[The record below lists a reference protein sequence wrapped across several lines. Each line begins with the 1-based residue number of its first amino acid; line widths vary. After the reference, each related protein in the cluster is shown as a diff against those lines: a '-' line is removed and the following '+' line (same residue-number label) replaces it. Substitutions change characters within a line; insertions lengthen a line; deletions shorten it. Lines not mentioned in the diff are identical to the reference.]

1 MQCATAG
8 VPRPC
13 RPCLRG
19 CARRYS
25 HSLGLAM
32 STSSRKTRHAW
43 NELGHAH
50 FLTYS
55 CFQRLPL
62 LSKDRSRLWVIEGM
76 EHTRRKL
83 GVAIYA
89 YVIMPEHVHVVL
101 MPQLP
106 DGRIE
111 TVMASLKRGVAKKA
125 KDHLATAGD
134 REWIGRLTVRYPK
147 RSVFRFWQAGG
158 GYDHNIWK
166 EHTLY
171 EVIDYIHANPVRRG
185 LADTPAQWYW
195 SSARSW
201 EEGDCAPLAM
211 DPIDL

>member
-1 MQCATAG
+1 
-8 VPRPC
+8 
-13 RPCLRG
+13 
-19 CARRYS
+19 
-25 HSLGLAM
+25 M
-32 STSSRKTRHAW
+32 STPPRKTRHAW
-43 NELGHAH
+43 NEVGHAH

-62 LSKDRSRLWVIEGM
+62 LSKDRSRWWVIEAL
-76 EHTRRKL
+76 EQTRRRFQ
-83 GVAIYA
+83 VAIYA

-106 DGRIE
+106 ECRIE

-125 KDHLATAGD
+125 KEHLVAAGD
-134 REWIGRLTVRYPK
+134 REWIDRLTVRHPK

-158 GYDHNIWK
+158 GYDQNIWK
-166 EHTLY
+166 EHALH

-185 LADTPAQWYW
+185 LADTPEQWYW
-195 SSARSW
+195 SSARFW
-201 EEGDCAPLAM
+201 EEGDRSPLAM

>member
-1 MQCATAG
+1 
-8 VPRPC
+8 
-13 RPCLRG
+13 
-19 CARRYS
+19 
-25 HSLGLAM
+25 M
-32 STSSRKTRHAW
+32 STSPRKTRHAW

-62 LSKDRSRLWVIEGM
+62 LSKDRSRLWVVEAM

-83 GVAIYA
+83 EVAIYA
-89 YVIMPEHVHVVL
+89 FVIMPEHVHVVL
-101 MPQLP
+101 MPRLP
-106 DGRIE
+106 DSRIE
-111 TVMASLKRGVAKKA
+111 TILASLKRGVAKEA
-125 KDHLATAGD
+125 RAHLQATGD
-134 REWIGRLTVRYPK
+134 NAWIDRLTVRQPK

-185 LADTPAQWYW
+185 LADTPEQWYW
-195 SSARSW
+195 SSARFW
-201 EEGDCAPLAM
+201 AEGDCAPMAM